1 VRCWFFYFYIFLKN
15 LMPMPTTTDN
25 NSILAILQIAT
36 KAWAKGGGMGASS
49 GLGGRGGGRGGG
61 VSKPGSRGGKFW
73 VSPSG
78 KVEYGAKPSGARGK
92 TGGGVKPAAK
102 PQAVARHTS
111 TTRVA
116 ANRAG
121 AAKPKK
127 PLGKLQQ
134 QHRML
139 SEMDRAI
146 KTGMDPHGNKLSP
159 ANIEKLRFLATS
171 LRTDLKG
178 SAKKEVQP
186 EPPFKAYKDINGQW
200 RWLVRSSSAFT
211 DRDGETVSLKA
222 LEKATQKLAEKG
234 EYGDLTIL
242 DWWHTPITLG
252 KCDFSALHGKVL
264 VESGIFAN
272 PVLGEKISTAI
283 ANKEFIPG
291 VSLTFAHREPGP
303 AVLPGRIFEE
313 IEIISRSLLPADRA
327 SNVATTMEIINL
339 AANPGQ
345 TTKEVILKMDAVK
358 EEKLKKLIG
367 PELYTAFI
375 NGTEIAEK
383 SLEIAGLSYKAVVPA
398 VAEPPAEVAVPEP
411 APVVVE
417 PVAPAPVVS
426 EVVAEPE
433 AELETE
439 DAPVEIDAAVMFDGL
454 AQAVADKVLASMA
467 STQATATKE
476 VNDVIAAQTMA
487 LKENTGALNKVVAEN
502 VALKARLDA
511 LEGNLPAGVRARVTQ
526 QPGISAKQLAP
537 EHAGIVTAEK
547 NTDPYLAAADRMMQ
561 TIPRG

>member
-1 VRCWFFYFYIFLKN
+1 
-15 LMPMPTTTDN
+15 MPTTTDN
-25 NSILAILQIAT
+25 NSILALLQIAT

-49 GLGGRGGGRGGG
+49 GLGGRGGGGGRG

-73 VSPSG
+73 ISPSG
-78 KVEYGAKPSGARGK
+78 HVEYGAKPSGARGRA
-92 TGGGVKPAAK
+92 GKPVAK

-111 TTRVA
+111 NSRVA
-116 ANRAG
+116 ANRAV

-178 SAKKEVQP
+178 NVKKEIAEQAAAHL
-186 EPPFKAYKDINGQW
+186 PFTVFKDKSGKY
-200 RWLVRSSSAFT
+200 RWVGVSSSAAQ
-211 DRDGETVSLKA
+211 DHDGETVSLKA
-222 LEKATQKLAEKG
+222 LAEDVASKDMTG
-234 EYGDLTIL
+234 THGPLN
-242 DWWHTPITLG
+242 WWHTSIKLG
-252 KCDFSALHGKVL
+252 TCDFNAMDGPLL
-264 VESGIFAN
+264 VESGTFVNDRVASA
-272 PVLGEKISTAI
+272 VSKAISDGKLKPAMSL
-283 ANKEFIPG
+283 EFQ
-291 VSLTFAHREPGP
+291 HNEPGP
-303 AVLPGRIFEE
+303 AVLPGRVFQKINK
-313 IEIISRSLLPADRA
+313 IGRALLPAEKA
-327 SNVATTMEIINL
+327 SNLLTSFKVYSLKSTAL
-339 AANPGQ
+339 AEEKDSKKMLDEEKHKKALEVFGQ
-345 TTKEVILKMDAVK
+345 DTLQALLDGNQTALKM
-358 EEKLKKLIG
+358 
-367 PELYTAFI
+367 
-375 NGTEIAEK
+375 AEMMN
-383 SLEIAGLSYKAVVPA
+383 LSFKAAA
-398 VAEPPAEVAVPEP
+398 VAEPPVEVAAPEP

-417 PVAPAPVVS
+417 PPVVAPVVN

-433 AELETE
+433 AETETE
-439 DAPVEIDAAVMFDGL
+439 DAPLEIDPAVMFDGL

-476 VNDVIAAQTMA
+476 VNDVIAAQTLA